1 MIFIA
6 AFILALL
13 ISLVFAMR
21 NRNGSSWIQLTL
33 FFFILFM
40 AGVAGQFWII
50 PFGPVW
56 QGVSWLPLLFIML
69 IVTLLFAAP
78 LPGHRHTRVIDKKPD
93 ETVTAV
99 VAISVFFWL
108 LLFVLLIAV
117 IAGYAKRSNKVL
129 PIPEKPEIA
138 SHQPTVS

>member
-6 AFILALL
+6 AFILAFL
-13 ISLVFAMR
+13 ISLIFATR
-21 NRNGSSWIQLTL
+21 NRSSSSWTQLIL

-40 AGVAGQFWII
+40 AGVAGQFWIV

-69 IVTLLFAAP
+69 VVTLLFAAP
-78 LPGHRHTRVIDKKPD
+78 LPGHRHSRIDRKTD
-93 ETVTAV
+93 ESVTAV

-138 SHQPTVS
+138 SILNQP